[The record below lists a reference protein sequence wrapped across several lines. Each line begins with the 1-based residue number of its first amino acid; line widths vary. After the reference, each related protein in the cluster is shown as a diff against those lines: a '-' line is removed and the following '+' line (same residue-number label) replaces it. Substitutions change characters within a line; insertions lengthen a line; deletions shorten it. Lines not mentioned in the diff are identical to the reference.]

1 MEGTVSL
8 VLLVLLGV
16 LVGAAVPA
24 LVQLRRTLKAA
35 EVFLERTGGK
45 LEATLDEV
53 AATSGRLQKL
63 LERFERAAPGGG
75 PDPAALASLL
85 SSFGGIGDSLRKI
98 VLVVSALGPVVAAV
112 AGSIRKPREEEDP
125 RKSKAP
131 AAPKAGPR
139 PEPSSPVAPTKS
151 TNIPTEGRPS

>member
-1 MEGTVSL
+1 MEGTTSL

-24 LVQLRRTLKAA
+24 LLQLRRTLKAA

-53 AATSGRLQKL
+53 AATSGGIQKL
-63 LERFERAAPGGG
+63 LERFEHAAPGRG

-85 SSFGGIGDSLRKI
+85 SSFGGIGESLRKI

-112 AGSIRKPREEEDP
+112 AGSIRKPREEDP
-125 RKSKAP
+125 QRPKAS
-131 AAPKAGPR
+131 AAPRPGPR
-139 PEPSSPVAPTKS
+139 PEPPSPVAPTKS
-151 TNIPTEGRPS
+151 KTIPTEGRPS